1 MQRCENCKVS
11 SNCLQPLMSDSESN
25 TDMCKQACDADES
38 CLMADHLQGVCNLY
52 NCSEVVMGNLSQV
65 FRKSCDKGML
75 AFHVCDQNN
84 RVANGTRL

>member
-1 MQRCENCKVS
+1 
-11 SNCLQPLMSDSESN
+11 MSDSESN

-75 AFHVCDQNN
+75 AFTFATKTIVLQTGHVCDHNKMFSKRELKSEVN
-84 RVANGTRL
+84 